1 MKLSDRT
8 VGVLKNFATISP
20 SLIVEPGN
28 VIRTISPR
36 RGVVARAEV
45 AETFPKS
52 FAIYNLAQFLSAA
65 AIGSNADFSFDDKNV
80 VISSG
85 AMSVTYWYANPD
97 LISVKPADVTL
108 PSEDAKFDL
117 PGEALKDV
125 MRGAATLSLPSIFL
139 SGDKDGVFVGAG
151 DVSRGTS
158 NSIKVRIGDP
168 VGEHVF
174 NTVFAVENV
183 KMIPSEYSVAIC
195 RKGVAKFDSAS
206 MKMTYYVA
214 SSKDSTFA

>member
-1 MKLSDRT
+1 MKLSDHT

-20 SLIVEPGN
+20 SLIMEPGN

-45 AETFPKS
+45 ADTFPKP

-65 AIGSNADFSFDDKNV
+65 SIGSSADFAFGDKSV

-97 LISVKPADVTL
+97 LIAVKPSDVTL
-108 PSEDAKFDL
+108 PSEDVKFDL

-125 MRGAATLSLPSIFL
+125 IRGAATLSLPSIFL
-139 SGDKDGVFVGAG
+139 AGGKDGVFVGAG
-151 DVSRGTS
+151 DVSHGTS
-158 NSIKVRIGDP
+158 NSIKVRVSDP
-168 VGEHVF
+168 IDDHVF
-174 NTVFAVENV
+174 NTVFAVENI
-183 KMIPSEYSVAIC
+183 KMIPATYNVVIC
-195 RKGVAKFDSAS
+195 RKGVAKFDSADT
-206 MKMTYYVA
+206 KMTYYVA